1 LTFLALAT
9 SALTPIILTTVVLSA
24 IVLTRALAA
33 LTPASA
39 LVITPSTAALRWAV
53 SLRASDMSLGHA
65 GAWIALTWRLL
76 AAWWS

>member
-9 SALTPIILTTVVLSA
+9 SALTTIILTTVVLSA
-24 IVLTRALAA
+24 IVLTRALST

-39 LVITPSTAALRWAV
+39 LVITTYTAALRWAV
-53 SLRASDMSLGHA
+53 SLRASDMSLGHS
-65 GAWIALTWRLL
+65 GTWIALTWWLL